1 MRTPCCLPSF
11 ASNWTKSETRH
22 LREVSPC
29 PFTVLTM
36 PESKAATQKLHL
48 LVPNEDK
55 RKNYLRLFK
64 WVVSFATWRY
74 GADST
79 SGLGKGDGV
88 DDAGYTLQ
96 ARDCTSSRLTA
107 LFLGLWLCPVPDTRV
122 SRQQIDPSAV
132 SPTSSRAR
140 GEALQCKHSVE
151 GLVGLKDLSAKK
163 GERPKSRRFGGDETR
178 RLHSLQ
184 PKTIEIC
191 CGLLSGDEEEKQ
203 GLVHVDGQLV
213 PHSLFPIG

>member
-11 ASNWTKSETRH
+11 ASNWTKSETQH
-22 LREVSPC
+22 LREVSLC
-29 PFTVLTM
+29 PLTVLTM

-107 LFLGLWLCPVPDTRV
+107 LLRATALSHPRHEG
-122 SRQQIDPSAV
+122 QQA
-132 SPTSSRAR
+132 TN
-140 GEALQCKHSVE
+140 
-151 GLVGLKDLSAKK
+151 
-163 GERPKSRRFGGDETR
+163 RPKCCQPNLFQQSERRNSPAQAQFRRSRWAQRSIGKER
-178 RLHSLQ
+178 RKTKQ
-184 PKTIEIC
+184 PPVWRRRNPQPPFPLAKDNRN
-191 CGLLSGDEEEKQ
+191 LLWP
-203 GLVHVDGQLV
+203 L
-213 PHSLFPIG
+213 IRR